1 MARLLDELAGLLT
14 DPSADP
20 ALVQRLFPVVHPDD
34 PAMEAE
40 YQRLMREELVAS
52 RLGAVHTVQE
62 VLSRPGRSVM
72 VSEAEMAA
80 LMQGINAIRLVLGTL
95 LGVTDDDEDALGF
108 AFDDDED
115 DDDGDDTAEHQ
126 LYGYLS
132 WLLDAAVLAQIDEPD

>member
-34 PAMEAE
+34 PAMEDE
-40 YQRLMREELVAS
+40 YQRLMREELVTS
-52 RLGAVHTVQE
+52 RLGAVQTVQQ
-62 VLSRPGRSVM
+62 VLSRPGRSVT

-108 AFDDDED
+108 AFDDED
-115 DDDGDDTAEHQ
+115 DDDGEDTAEHH

-132 WLLDAAVLAQIDEPD
+132 WLLDAAVVAQLDDPD